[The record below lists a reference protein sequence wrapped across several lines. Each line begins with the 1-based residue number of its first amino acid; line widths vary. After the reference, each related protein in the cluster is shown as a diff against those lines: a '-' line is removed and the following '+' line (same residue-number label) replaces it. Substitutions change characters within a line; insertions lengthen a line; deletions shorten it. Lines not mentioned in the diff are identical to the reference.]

1 MRITDAK
8 RRQNRLARRMF
19 FRFLTAEVGLFFA
32 LLFGGGAAYVIGHSV
47 ITWYDSYSFLYRL
60 LKLIDNNLI
69 FSFLFL
75 FIVGTVVLLLRY
87 WQRMA
92 GYIDLITH
100 TMENVYDLDAPVAE
114 LPEELSHTQEQLNR
128 IRYNLIRNQQLA
140 HEAEQRKN
148 DLVVYLAHDLKTPLT
163 SVLGYLTLL
172 HDAPELP
179 ADLRDKYLS
188 IALNKAERLEELINE
203 FFEITRFNL
212 QTLELERSHVNL
224 SRMLEQLADEFVPL
238 FEEKGLHCTVV
249 CAPNLTLYADVG
261 KLERVFDN
269 LIRNAIHYSFPQSEI
284 HIEAHQDA
292 QGTTLTF
299 ENAGNTI
306 PPHKL
311 SRIFEQFYRLDA
323 SRSTTGGGA
332 GLGLAIAKEIVELH
346 GGTITAASENE
357 RITFTIYL
365 PSTPA

>member
-1 MRITDAK
+1 MC
-8 RRQNRLARRMF
+8 
-19 FRFLTAEVGLFFA
+19 
-32 LLFGGGAAYVIGHSV
+32 
-47 ITWYDSYSFLYRL
+47 
-60 LKLIDNNLI
+60 
-69 FSFLFL
+69 
-75 FIVGTVVLLLRY
+75 
-87 WQRMA
+87 
-92 GYIDLITH
+92 
-100 TMENVYDLDAPVAE
+100 
-114 LPEELSHTQEQLNR
+114 
-128 IRYNLIRNQQLA
+128 IRDR
-140 HEAEQRKN
+140 
-148 DLVVYLAHDLKTPLT
+148 
-163 SVLGYLTLL
+163 
-172 HDAPELP
+172 
-179 ADLRDKYLS
+179 
-188 IALNKAERLEELINE
+188 
-203 FFEITRFNL
+203 
-212 QTLELERSHVNL
+212 
-224 SRMLEQLADEFVPL
+224 
-238 FEEKGLHCTVV
+238 HCTVV

>member
-1 MRITDAK
+1 
-8 RRQNRLARRMF
+8 MF
-19 FRFLTAEVGLFFA
+19 FRFLLAEVGLFFA
-32 LLFGGGAAYVIGHSV
+32 LLFGGGAAYVVGHSV
-47 ITWYDSYSFLYRL
+47 ITWYDAKGFFYRL
-60 LKLIDNNLI
+60 FKLVDNNLV
-69 FSFLFL
+69 FAFF
-75 FIVGTVVLLLRY
+75 FVFTVCTVLLLLRY
-87 WQRMA
+87 WRRMA
-92 GYIDLITH
+92 SYIDLITQ
-100 TMENVYDLDAPVAE
+100 TIENVYDLEAPVAE
-114 LPEELSHTQEQLNR
+114 LPDELSHTQEQLNR

-163 SVLGYLTLL
+163 SILGYLTLL

-179 ADLRDKYLS
+179 HELREKYLS
-188 IALNKAERLEELINE
+188 IALNKSERLEELINE

-212 QTLELERSHVNL
+212 QTLELERSHINL
-224 SRMLEQLADEFVPL
+224 SRMLAQLADEFIPL
-238 FEEKGLHCTVV
+238 FDEKGLRCTVS
-249 CAPNLTLYADVG
+249 CEPNLMLYADVG

-292 QGTTLTF
+292 LGTTLTF

-306 PPHKL
+306 APHKL
-311 SRIFEQFYRLDA
+311 NRIFEQFYRLDA

-346 GGTITAASENE
+346 GGTIVAASQDEH
-357 RITFTIYL
+357 ITFTLFL
-365 PSTPA
+365 PAASA